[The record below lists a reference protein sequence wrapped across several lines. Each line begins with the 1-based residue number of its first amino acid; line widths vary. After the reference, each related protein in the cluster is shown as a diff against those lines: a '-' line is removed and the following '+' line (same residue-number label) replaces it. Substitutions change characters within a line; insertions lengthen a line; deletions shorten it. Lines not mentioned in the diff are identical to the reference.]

1 MTQSLLRGVLVSR
14 DAALREAIHGVA
26 RESQGALAV
35 ILDVTSGFGE
45 MTADQVHAV
54 QACAP
59 AVVFID
65 IQDDTE
71 TGLALA
77 RHLSGGS
84 QPLAVVLLGPLLSA
98 EALLAAMRAGVAEF
112 FPLPLDRQ
120 AVLDA
125 LPRLREKLPGS
136 DSPGGQGRVYAFFS
150 AKGGSGATTVATN
163 LAIEVHK
170 RTGKKTL
177 LVDLDPELGEISLLL
192 GVQPQFNFVDLV
204 QNFHR
209 MDTGLL
215 SSYIEQ
221 HSSGVH
227 LLSAPYHPDKA
238 AAVSEEQVR
247 NILAYLRTQYDYV
260 FVDAKSFGPSTLA
273 AFEQSDDVFLVATV
287 DLPSLRNI
295 QRGLPLIRRVMP
307 RGDDQVRLVINRYN
321 PDDEISLKDVQ
332 KTLGLPVY
340 ATLANDYEAVIASIN
355 AGKPLVLQLGKSP
368 VTRDLKALAG
378 RLVGAG
384 AGAGTPHV
392 NGRPKG
398 GLLGR
403 LTGTFRTADPGRAG
417 KQGT

>member
-1 MTQSLLRGVLVSR
+1 MTHSPLRGVLISR
-14 DAALREAIHGVA
+14 DAALREAMHGVA
-26 RESQGALAV
+26 RESLGALA
-35 ILDVTSGFGE
+35 IIQDVPAGYSE
-45 MTADQVHAV
+45 LTADQVHAI

-59 AVVFID
+59 AAVFID
-65 IQDDTE
+65 LQEDVE

-77 RHLSGGS
+77 RHLASGS
-84 QPLAVVLLGPLLSA
+84 QALAVVLLGPLLSA

-112 FPLPLDRQ
+112 IPLPVNRK

-125 LPRLREKLPGS
+125 LPRVREKLPGGG
-136 DSPGGQGRVYAFFS
+136 DAPGAIAKVFTFFS
-150 AKGGSGATTVATN
+150 AKGGSGATTVVTN

-177 LVDLDPELGEISLLL
+177 LVDLDPELGEVSLLL

-215 SSYIEQ
+215 ASYIEQ
-221 HSSGVH
+221 HASGVN

-238 AAVSEEQVR
+238 AAVSEDQVR
-247 NILAYLRTQYDYV
+247 SILAYLRTQYDYI

-273 AFEQSDDVFLVATV
+273 AFEQSNDVFLVATV

-307 RGDDQVRLVINRYN
+307 RGDEQVRLVINRYN
-321 PDDEISLKDVQ
+321 PNDEITLKDVQ

-355 AGKPLVLQLGKSP
+355 SGKPVVLQVGKSL
-368 VTRDLKALAG
+368 VARDLKALAG
-378 RLVGAG
+378 RLVGPAK
-384 AGAGTPHV
+384 AASTP
-392 NGRPKG
+392 NGRPMG

-403 LTGTFRTADPGRAG
+403 ITGTFRTADPGKTG
-417 KQGT
+417 K

>member
-1 MTQSLLRGVLVSR
+1 MTHSPLRGVLISR

-26 RESQGALAV
+26 RESLGSLAIV
-35 ILDVTSGFGE
+35 QDVTAGFDE
-45 MTADQVHAV
+45 FTAEQVRAI
-54 QACAP
+54 QAMAP
-59 AVVFID
+59 VVVFVD
-65 IQDDTE
+65 IQDDQD

-77 RHLSGGS
+77 RHLAAGG
-84 QPLAVVLLGPLLSA
+84 QPIAVVLLGPLLSA

-112 FPLPLDRQ
+112 FPVPVDHR

-125 LPRLREKLPGS
+125 LPRLREKLPGTGEAA
-136 DSPGGQGRVYAFFS
+136 PGSAKVFAFFS
-150 AKGGSGATTVATN
+150 AKGGSGSTTVATN
-163 LAIEVHK
+163 LAIEVH
-170 RTGKKTL
+170 RGTRRRTL

-221 HSSGVH
+221 HASGVH
-227 LLSAPYHPDKA
+227 LLSAPYHPDRA

-247 NILAYLRTQYDYV
+247 QILAYLRTQYDYV
-260 FVDAKSFGPSTLA
+260 FVDAKSFGPATLA
-273 AFEQSDDVFLVATV
+273 AFEQSSDVFLVATV

-307 RGDDQVRLVINRYN
+307 RGDEQIRLVINRYDPN
-321 PDDEISLKDVQ
+321 NEISLKDVQ
-332 KTLGLPVY
+332 KSLGLAVY

-355 AGKPLVLQLGKSP
+355 SGKPVVLQPGKSP
-368 VTRDLKALAG
+368 VARDLKALAG
-378 RLVGAG
+378 RLT
-384 AGAGTPHV
+384 AGAGTSAA
-392 NGRPKG
+392 NGAVKP

-403 LTGTFRTADPGRAG
+403 ITGTFRTPSPGKPG
-417 KQGT
+417 KQGS